1 MTAAAPTHPPLHH
14 LHHHHH
20 LHHLHRSRL
29 SALRMT
35 RRAVTLF
42 LMPRIRVRNKPASES
57 AVRTGCRA
65 TAILLAAVV
74 EGSQSQSQSQSLS
87 QSLSLS
93 LRARCQMA
101 GLALPRFTE
110 TKSATAI
117 AVWWTLIA

>member
-1 MTAAAPTHPPLHH
+1 
-14 LHHHHH
+14 
-20 LHHLHRSRL
+20 
-29 SALRMT
+29 MT

-42 LMPRIRVRNKPASES
+42 LMPSIRVRNKPASES

-74 EGSQSQSQSQSLS
+74 EGS